1 VGYTAAQITL
11 PLDPQLPSIIIFLT
25 NILRYNMMQ
34 YDTMQHDAVGEYNMR
49 LGVLKELRPR
59 LVATFSEKPG
69 SCEGE
74 AMVPPLFD
82 NASETTPSLESPFF
96 LSCTSHLRS
105 LLLLLNHPSSFL
117 PPPPSLALPTTT
129 PGHPFLVEAAVS
141 IGGTQVREG
150 INVYRF
156 ANRIPLLFET
166 GQ

>member
-96 LSCTSHLRS
+96 FILYVTFTISPPTPQPS
-105 LLLLLNHPSSFL
+105 LLLP
-117 PPPPSLALPTTT
+117 PTT
-129 PGHPFLVEAAVS
+129 S
-141 IGGTQVREG
+141 IPRPPYHYPRAPLSSGGCCVDRWH
-150 INVYRF
+150 
-156 ANRIPLLFET
+156 T
-166 GQ
+166 GQGGNQCLSLRQQDPLTV